1 MNFSRLTLLERDI
14 VSSMETILARYDVSR
29 RNLEIEITESLADL
43 GKGLLHQAAGN
54 LYNAGFS
61 ISLDDFGTK
70 YTNLSALG
78 DIDFH
83 VLKLDKSLIS
93 SLRLQ
98 KRKRII
104 LKNVIR
110 MCRDMRIEVIAEG
123 VENEEQEHILR
134 ELGCGLGQGFLY
146 DRPMPVAEFEA
157 KYLGGPPL
165 AGSD

>member
-1 MNFSRLTLLERDI
+1 MDLFAFEEVCRLQEKWKRRGFACPALSVNFSRLTLLERDT

-29 RNLEIEITESLADL
+29 RNLEIEITGSLADL
-43 GKGLLHQAAGN
+43 GKGLLH
-54 LYNAGFS
+54 
-61 ISLDDFGTK
+61 

-93 SLRLQ
+93 SLHLQ

-110 MCRDMRIEVIAEG
+110 MCRDMRIEVIAE
-123 VENEEQEHILR
+123 Q
-134 ELGCGLGQGFLY
+134 
-146 DRPMPVAEFEA
+146 
-157 KYLGGPPL
+157 
-165 AGSD
+165 ST